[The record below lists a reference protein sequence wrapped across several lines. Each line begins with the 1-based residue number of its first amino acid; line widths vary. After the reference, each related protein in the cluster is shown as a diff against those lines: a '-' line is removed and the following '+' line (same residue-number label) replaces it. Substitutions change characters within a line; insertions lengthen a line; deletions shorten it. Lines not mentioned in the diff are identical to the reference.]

1 MIDPR
6 LLREKPEVVRAA
18 LRNRG
23 INFPLDE
30 LLSIDV
36 ERRGVMTKL
45 QQLRH
50 QRNLVSSRIAEARRA
65 GRDASDYLLEMK
77 SVSDEI
83 SRLEDQERE
92 LEARFRELML
102 RLPNIPHES
111 VPVGRDESDNVVVK
125 TWGKPREFG
134 FKPKDH
140 IELGLAM
147 GFMDVERAARA
158 AGARFYYL
166 VGDIVKLQ
174 LALLNFALDQLRS
187 RGFIS
192 MLTPYMLRREAME
205 GAVILPA
212 FEDTIYKV
220 EGEDLY
226 LIGTAEHAILAYHM
240 GEILEGDGLPLRYA
254 GISPCFRKEAGAHG
268 RDTKGIFRVHQF
280 DKVEQFVFSRPE
292 DSWAEHE
299 LLLQSLEDIFQKLGV
314 PYRVMNLC
322 TADLGGTAAK
332 TYDLEAW
339 LPGQGKYREM
349 ASCSNCTDYQA
360 RRLKIRFRDRPN
372 EEPRLVHTL
381 NSTALA
387 STRALIAIVENYQ
400 TGEGMVDIPQVLH
413 PYLGGMSRLEPL
425 NPR

>member
-6 LLREKPEVVRAA
+6 LLRERPEVIRAA

-23 INFPLDE
+23 ITFPLDE

-36 ERRGVMTKL
+36 ERRSVMTKL

-50 QRNLVSSRIAEARRA
+50 QRNLVSSRIAEAKRA
-65 GRDASDYLLEMK
+65 GKDVGDYLMEMK
-77 SVSDEI
+77 RVSDEI
-83 SRLEDQERE
+83 SRLEDRERE

-111 VPVGRDESDNVVVK
+111 VPVGRDENDNIVIK

-134 FKPKDH
+134 FKPRDH

-166 VGDIVKLQ
+166 MGDIVKLQ

-187 RGFIS
+187 RGFIL

-240 GEILEGDGLPLRYA
+240 GEILEGDELPLRYA

-299 LLLQSLEDIFQKLGV
+299 MLLQNLEDIFQKLEI

-322 TADLGGTAAK
+322 TGDLGGTAAK

-372 EEPRLVHTL
+372 QEPRLVHTL

-400 TGEGMVDIPQVLH
+400 TAEGTVDIPRVLH

>member
-6 LLREKPEVVRAA
+6 LLRERPEVVRAA

-65 GRDASDYLLEMK
+65 GRDASEYLLEMK